1 MNGIFLFKG
10 MQRVSYDGESK
21 RIYVHGIDYT
31 NNIVSGV
38 IMDYKHVTLNGFFS
52 DQRNGDNYVLK

>member
-38 IMDYKHVTLNGFFS
+38 IMDYKHVTLIVLFF
-52 DQRNGDNYVLK
+52 QIREMVTIMY